1 MVAGL
6 GAEEVKLVTRGD
18 LAWIHEIWDALYG
31 VYMGIDGHGI
41 DGRQDRGASM
51 MSCTYSA
58 RRGGNKLDQTVST
71 VQVSHEMFKCCDLTA
86 GIVCSIAVANM
97 MFNLVCL
104 LFLLPTY
111 IMGPC
116 ENNTRGKLDFEVRGR
131 LGGDGAGLRSLIGA
145 G

>member
-1 MVAGL
+1 
-6 GAEEVKLVTRGD
+6 
-18 LAWIHEIWDALYG
+18 
-31 VYMGIDGHGI
+31 
-41 DGRQDRGASM
+41 M

-58 RRGGNKLDQTVST
+58 RRGGNKLDQIVST

-111 IMGPC
+111 TLWALVRII
-116 ENNTRGKLDFEVRGR
+116 RGESSTLKFE
-131 LGGDGAGLRSLIGA
+131 GAWVAMVQGCAR
-145 G
+145 